1 MGRFE
6 ELDKM
11 VKDGIITRDAADDIK
26 EKSMK
31 KMLTDNNIT
40 MPTITEHMRKGRVQY
55 TCMIPAS
62 QSRNGKRHQITGK
75 TREECEKRWITEIYD
90 VLESGK
96 DRAPETIADLMLEWM
111 SKKQDVKKQ
120 TLTGYYSHYDNH
132 IKNSPFAKKKIKDVR
147 LQDCKDIIAYL
158 INKRDGAAAGMGYNT
173 IRHIK
178 SEISMAFDYAIA
190 NEYINANY
198 MATVKIN
205 QGLCDTTR
213 ARKSKAWT
221 DEELQELCSA
231 ALTSWEKKHMY
242 RHSATLIAMIFTGCR
257 AGEFCA
263 LEWDDFDETKRTL
276 TINKT
281 LTSYKN
287 HETGIHTQALS
298 TPKTPDSVRTIEL
311 TDEAVFW
318 LKEIKRR
325 QIESGI
331 ETTHICSSRNG
342 LYANQRDLN
351 VRFEVFC
358 KANGI
363 EYSPTHTAR
372 RTYASVLYDGGVPV
386 SEIARDLGHKKI
398 TTTMNSYYKPRAMK
412 NLTNQKNKVFVT
424 AVTAGAKTLKTL

>member
-1 MGRFE
+1 
-6 ELDKM
+6 
-11 VKDGIITRDAADDIK
+11 
-26 EKSMK
+26 
-31 KMLTDNNIT
+31 
-40 MPTITEHMRKGRVQY
+40 MRKGKVQY

-75 TREECEKRWITEIYD
+75 TREECEKRWIIEMYD

-96 DRAPETIADLMLEWM
+96 THAPETISDLMLEWM

-132 IKNSPFAKKKIKDVR
+132 IKNAPFAKKKIKDIR

-158 INKRDGAAAGMGYNT
+158 INKRDGAAGMGYNT

-198 MATVKIN
+198 MSTVKIN

-231 ALTSWEKKHMY
+231 ALISWEKKHMY

-263 LEWDDFDETKRTL
+263 LEWDDFDEAKRTL
-276 TINKT
+276 LRK
-281 LTSYKN
+281 
-287 HETGIHTQALS
+287 
-298 TPKTPDSVRTIEL
+298 
-311 TDEAVFW
+311 
-318 LKEIKRR
+318 
-325 QIESGI
+325 
-331 ETTHICSSRNG
+331 
-342 LYANQRDLN
+342 
-351 VRFEVFC
+351 
-358 KANGI
+358 
-363 EYSPTHTAR
+363 
-372 RTYASVLYDGGVPV
+372 
-386 SEIARDLGHKKI
+386 
-398 TTTMNSYYKPRAMK
+398 
-412 NLTNQKNKVFVT
+412 
-424 AVTAGAKTLKTL
+424 